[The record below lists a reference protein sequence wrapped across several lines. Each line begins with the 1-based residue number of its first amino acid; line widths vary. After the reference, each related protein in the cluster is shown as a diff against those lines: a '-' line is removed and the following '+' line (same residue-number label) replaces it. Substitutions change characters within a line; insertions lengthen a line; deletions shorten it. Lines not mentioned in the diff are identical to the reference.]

1 MTIGPGKYDDLCS
14 SVREHAGA
22 AGAVLLVIG
31 GSRGSG
37 LSVQASA
44 GVQMLLPELLE
55 ELAQTIRADLKG
67 GTAQ

>member
-1 MTIGPGKYDDLCS
+1 MTIGPGKYDDLCRYA
-14 SVREHAGA
+14 REHAGA

-31 GSRGSG
+31 GTHGSG

-55 ELAQTIRADLKG
+55 ELAQAIRADLNG